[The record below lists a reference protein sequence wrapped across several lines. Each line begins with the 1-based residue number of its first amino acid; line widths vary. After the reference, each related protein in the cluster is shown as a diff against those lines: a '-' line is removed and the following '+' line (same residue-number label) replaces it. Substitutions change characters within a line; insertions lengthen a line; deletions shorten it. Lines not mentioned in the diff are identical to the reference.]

1 MKLKQLVASLEQV
14 RTWDSPKTRLEQYPT
29 PPDLAAHLLMVAAQD
44 EHIEGMHVADLG
56 CGGGVLGIGA
66 ALLGAV
72 QVVGYDVDA
81 EALEVIALEA
91 IVLFLLICMNELQF
105 PGRLMEDKVGLSSH
119 VRASRIVEVPYR
131 ASFCAVSHPHSVSKQ
146 VASENREE
154 FEVPLD
160 LVHCDVTKLAGSRA
174 MQNRFDC
181 VVMNPPFG
189 TQPDSN
195 GIDVAFLHAAL
206 SLCSEVRSMISSS
219 WTMRDSVVAE
229 LKFEIPKM
237 YRHHTKQSVDVAVD
251 FWKISKG
258 SEVAELLPR
267 ELASMSVQEVANS
280 STGARAAQGRGHGQR
295 KPGRG
300 RSR

>member
-81 EALEVIALEA
+81 EALEV
-91 IVLFLLICMNELQF
+91 
-105 PGRLMEDKVGLSSH
+105 
-119 VRASRIVEVPYR
+119 
-131 ASFCAVSHPHSVSKQ
+131 
-146 VASENREE
+146 ASENREE

-206 SLCSEVRSMISSS
+206 SLCSENGAVYSLHKSSTRPFLSKTLKS
-219 WTMRDSVVAE
+219 WGALPEVVAE